1 MIRITKCK
9 TVGNPGPLPA
19 KEQDIF
25 VYRVLDDDKIL
36 ATQSIPAVAPAGI
49 NEETIA
55 KRILGTFILKD
66 VDVEEITELEDKKLV
81 VKDKLNNIQK
91 DFN

>member
-9 TVGNPGPLPA
+9 TLGNPGPLPA

-36 ATQSIPAVAPAGI
+36 ATQAIPAVAHAGI
-49 NEETIA
+49 NGETIA
-55 KRILGTFILKD
+55 KRVLGTFILKD
-66 VDVEEITELEDKKLV
+66 VDVEEITELEDKELEIKNKIV
-81 VKDKLNNIQK
+81 SIDG
-91 DFN
+91 DFE